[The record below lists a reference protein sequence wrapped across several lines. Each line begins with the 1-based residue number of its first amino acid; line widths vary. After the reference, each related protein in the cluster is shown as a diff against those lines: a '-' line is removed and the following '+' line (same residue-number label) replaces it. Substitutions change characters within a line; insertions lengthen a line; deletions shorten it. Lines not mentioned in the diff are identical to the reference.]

1 MSEDQ
6 SLVVLAE
13 ANPADVASLP
23 EAPSAATLSSEGTVT
38 ITDLEPGRQ
47 VTGRVKS
54 VTAFGAFVDLG
65 VGPQGLVH
73 ISQLARRRVE
83 KVTDVVKVGDEVQVW
98 VKKVDKKRGRISLTM
113 IKPATVH
120 LRDLE
125 LDAVVQGVVTRIEP
139 YGVFVDIGTGRDGM
153 VHISEL
159 ANGYVESPGAVVS
172 VGDRLEA
179 KVIQVDRKARKVNLS
194 TKDFI
199 KTSLPPEPE
208 PEPVPQPEAA
218 ADEKLAS
225 SMMELAFQA
234 SLQRGGSGK
243 RERGL
248 ERLIARSLKR

>member
-1 MSEDQ
+1 MIEEQ
-6 SLVVLAE
+6 SPSVSAE
-13 ANPADVASLP
+13 VGPGSAEPLP
-23 EAPSAATLSSEGTVT
+23 EAPLAAALPSEGTVT

-83 KVTDVVKVGDEVQVW
+83 KVTDVVQVGDEVQVW

-125 LDAVVQGVVTRIEP
+125 LDMVVQGVVTRIEP

-159 ANGYVESPGAVVS
+159 ADGYVASPDAVVS
-172 VGDRLEA
+172 VGDRVEA

-194 TKDFI
+194 TKDFV
-199 KTSLPPEPE
+199 KTESPAELTPEPA
-208 PEPVPQPEAA
+208 PQAEAPAEEKSA
-218 ADEKLAS
+218 AS
-225 SMMELAFQA
+225 IMELAFQA
-234 SLQRGGSGK
+234 SLQRGGSAK